1 MIVIYL
7 IDAIITVVYNRILE
21 KKDWRILLV
30 FLIVTALFAGIRI
43 TLISV
48 VITLAFFVILD
59 RGAIAEIKR
68 AYRQIKEHNENQ

>member
-1 MIVIYL
+1 MTVFYQL
-7 IDAIITVVYNRILE
+7 DAIITVVYNRILE

-48 VITLAFFVILD
+48 IITLAFFVILD

>member
-1 MIVIYL
+1 MTVFYL

-48 VITLAFFVILD
+48 IITLAFFVILD

>member
-1 MIVIYL
+1 MTVIYL

-48 VITLAFFVILD
+48 IITLAFFVILD
-59 RGAIAEIKR
+59 RGAISEIKR

>member
-1 MIVIYL
+1 MIVFYL

-21 KKDWRILLV
+21 KNDWRILLV

-48 VITLAFFVILD
+48 IITLAFFVILD

>member
-1 MIVIYL
+1 MKIFYL
-7 IDAIITVVYNRILE
+7 IDAIITVIFYRILE
-21 KKDWRILLV
+21 KNDWRILLV

-48 VITLAFFVILD
+48 IITLAFFVILD

>member
-48 VITLAFFVILD
+48 IITLAFFVILD

>member
-1 MIVIYL
+1 MKIFYL

-48 VITLAFFVILD
+48 IITLAFFVILD

>member
-1 MIVIYL
+1 MKVFYL
-7 IDAIITVVYNRILE
+7 LDAIITVVYNRILE

-48 VITLAFFVILD
+48 IITLAFFVILD

>member
-1 MIVIYL
+1 MRVFYL
-7 IDAIITVVYNRILE
+7 LDAIITVVYNRILE

-48 VITLAFFVILD
+48 IITLAFFVILD

>member
-1 MIVIYL
+1 MTVIYL
-7 IDAIITVVYNRILE
+7 LDAIITVVYNRILE

-48 VITLAFFVILD
+48 IITLAFFVILD

>member
-1 MIVIYL
+1 MRVFYL

-48 VITLAFFVILD
+48 IITLAFFVILD

>member
-1 MIVIYL
+1 MRIFYL

-48 VITLAFFVILD
+48 IITLAFFVILD

>member
-1 MIVIYL
+1 MTVFYL
-7 IDAIITVVYNRILE
+7 LDAIITVVYNRILE

-48 VITLAFFVILD
+48 IITLAFFVILD

>member
-1 MIVIYL
+1 MTVIYL

-48 VITLAFFVILD
+48 IITLAFFVILD

>member
-1 MIVIYL
+1 MKVFYL

-48 VITLAFFVILD
+48 IITLAFFVILD

>member
-1 MIVIYL
+1 MRVFYL

-30 FLIVTALFAGIRI
+30 FLIVTALFACIRI

-48 VITLAFFVILD
+48 IIPLAFFVILD